1 MSVVNRTIPSTF
13 YVLSHSKLESQNSS
27 LSCSRTRFCE
37 APIEIMVIPSEI
49 HNFQLDYVC
58 GWRGWCLTRSFEKGD
73 VRPSLLL
80 LSDGPFWS
88 KHNLNFDVT
97 HLKITLSIN
106 CVFILFILFSHSRI
120 IYCYNHYRVHEPPK
134 KLDHRALSL
143 HYCRFISDCTPALAC
158 PTACLYQRYRHA
170 SDVLNFHRKN
180 SILHEG
186 LF

>member
-13 YVLSHSKLESQNSS
+13 YVLSHSKLEFQNSS

-37 APIEIMVIPSEI
+37 APIEIMVIPAGM
-49 HNFQLDYVC
+49 HNSQLDYVC

-88 KHNLNFDVT
+88 KHNLNFAVT
-97 HLKITLSIN
+97 HLKITLSMN

-120 IYCYNHYRVHEPPK
+120 IYYYNHYRIYEPPK
-134 KLDHRALSL
+134 KLDHHAVSL
-143 HYCRFISDCTPALAC
+143 HYCRFISDCTPALVH
-158 PTACLYQRYRHA
+158 PIACLQERYHHA
-170 SDVLNFHRKN
+170 FDALNSHRRRNILRGVLF
-180 SILHEG
+180 
-186 LF
+186 